1 MRHPNIPIHQEWR
14 QRVIR
19 RLLRETVERTDIIED
34 IHQTLK
40 SLLSH
45 ADEIL
50 SDTRRD
56 FIEMSTAPLERDR
69 SRRRVETFHA
79 SATEI
84 LGSLRQ
90 SLQALGGED
99 TRLLM
104 RQADKTENIIGQV
117 HDLCMLLINEASEL
131 LTG

>member
-1 MRHPNIPIHQEWR
+1 MRHPSIPIHQEWR

-19 RLLRETVERTDIIED
+19 RLLRETMERGDIIED

-40 SLLSH
+40 SLLTH

-56 FIEMSTAPLERDR
+56 YIEIGTEPLERDR
-69 SRRRVETFHA
+69 SRSRVEAFHA

-84 LGSLRQ
+84 LASLRQ
-90 SLQALGGED
+90 SIRALGGED
-99 TRLLM
+99 AQQLL
-104 RQADKTENIIGQV
+104 RQVGKTENVIGQV
-117 HDLCMLLINEASEL
+117 HDLCMLLIREASEL
-131 LTG
+131 LIE

>member
-1 MRHPNIPIHQEWR
+1 MRHPNIPMKQEWR

-19 RLLRETVERTDIIED
+19 RLLRETLERTDIIED

-40 SLLSH
+40 SLLAH

-56 FIEMSTAPLERDR
+56 FIEMSTTPLERDR
-69 SRRRVETFHA
+69 SRGRVETFHA

-90 SLQALGGED
+90 SVRALGGD
-99 TRLLM
+99 DARLLM
-104 RQADKTENIIGQV
+104 NRVDKTEKVIEQV
-117 HDLCMLLINEASEL
+117 HDLCLLLINETSEL